1 MKQTS
6 KDKNS
11 ISIYFVF
18 SIAFFVLLCLGM
30 WQLNKHYQKT
40 ERKNLIGLK
49 LKQEPNYV
57 SDLNLDVK
65 KLEIIKIRAEILED
79 KSLFFEPRTYKGK
92 VGYHKLTPL
101 KVEDKYVLVNR
112 GFTTKKKIDTIK
124 SNQIDTISGIIIN
137 FPKPKF
143 FELKN
148 NIIDNKWYSL
158 VVEDISLYLNI
169 KLEPFLIYEINNNSN
184 EIINVKPN
192 YLSEINHL
200 NYAMTWFMLAATLS
214 IIFIIFMRREKNV

>member
-65 KLEIIKIRAEILED
+65 KLEIIKIRAEILE
-79 KSLFFEPRTYKGK
+79 S
-92 VGYHKLTPL
+92 
-101 KVEDKYVLVNR
+101 VEK
-112 GFTTKKKIDTIK
+112 
-124 SNQIDTISGIIIN
+124 
-137 FPKPKF
+137 
-143 FELKN
+143 E
-148 NIIDNKWYSL
+148 
-158 VVEDISLYLNI
+158 
-169 KLEPFLIYEINNNSN
+169 
-184 EIINVKPN
+184 
-192 YLSEINHL
+192 
-200 NYAMTWFMLAATLS
+200 MLL
-214 IIFIIFMRREKNV
+214 